1 MSPKALLCD
10 SHHRHINRLEHLSGK
25 QNDVL
30 IVFELQFVVVAELSE
45 KTRDVLLLLGCE
57 FALAAVIAIV
67 CAITAEVLNDLSAQS
82 VQVFLPHFFEKQLKA
97 VGCTDDLDFL
107 EVWTVAVLVSH
118 RIDGRSP
125 SEVVGC
131 ILAYEEV

>member
-1 MSPKALLCD
+1 M
-10 SHHRHINRLEHLSGK
+10 SGK
-25 QNDVL
+25 RNDVL
-30 IVFELQFVVVAELSE
+30 IVFELQFVAIAELPE

-67 CAITAEVLNDLSAQS
+67 CAIAAEVLNDLSAQS
-82 VQVFLPHFFEKQLKA
+82 VQVFLLHFLEKQLKA

-107 EVWTVAVLVSH
+107 EVWAVAVLVGH

>member
-1 MSPKALLCD
+1 MTLKALLCD
-10 SHHRHINRLEHLSGK
+10 SRHRHVCRLEHLSGK

-67 CAITAEVLNDLSAQS
+67 CAIAAEVLNDLSAQS
-82 VQVFLPHFFEKQLKA
+82 VQVFLLHFFEK
-97 VGCTDDLDFL
+97 
-107 EVWTVAVLVSH
+107 
-118 RIDGRSP
+118 
-125 SEVVGC
+125 
-131 ILAYEEV
+131 